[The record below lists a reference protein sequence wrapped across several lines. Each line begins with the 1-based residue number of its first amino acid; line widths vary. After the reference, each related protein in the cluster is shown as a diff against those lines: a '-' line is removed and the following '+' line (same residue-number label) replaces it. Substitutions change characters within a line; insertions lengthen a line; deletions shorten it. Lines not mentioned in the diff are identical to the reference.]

1 VTNPPIGQEMSRRQ
15 RRALQEQ
22 SFQPAAGSITPTP
35 YYTLVD
41 PPVVPQAPI
50 VQPPPPPPPPPAPP
64 SRRERRQQQS
74 PEGFNYSP
82 APVAP
87 VDPFAPFAAPAP
99 PADPFA
105 PFSAPAPPADPLP
118 PVFSAPAT
126 LATDV
131 SQLIEPAPIVS
142 PSRIV
147 GDMTSMTNSLV
158 LPTMP
163 ISDLAGPVSTTGEVV
178 FTGQIRLP
186 QTVSER
192 GSFPSA
198 DREDGEVMDAYVTG
212 AIPANIKPLRAS
224 QAVSGKTGSSE
235 LLMVK
240 RTRWGTAV
248 VVTSLGAA
256 VLGLAA
262 VALVILAVMTE
273 MLG

>member
-1 VTNPPIGQEMSRRQ
+1 MTNPPIGQEMSRRQ

-22 SFQPAAGSITPTP
+22 GFQPAAGSIPPAP

-50 VQPPPPPPPPPAPP
+50 VPPPAPP
-64 SRRERRQQQS
+64 SRRERRQQQEN
-74 PEGFNYSP
+74 PEGFTYSP
-82 APVAP
+82 ATVA
-87 VDPFAPFAAPAP
+87 

-105 PFSAPAPPADPLP
+105 PFLAPTPPADPLP
-118 PVFSAPAT
+118 PVFSAPPAT
-126 LATDV
+126 AAAFTRLV
-131 SQLIEPAPIVS
+131 EPALAVS
-142 PSRIV
+142 PSRMV

-158 LPTMP
+158 LPEAP
-163 ISDLAGPVSTTGEVV
+163 RVDLASPLGTTGEVV

-186 QTVSER
+186 QTLSER
-192 GSFPSA
+192 GSFPTA
-198 DREDGEVMDAYVTG
+198 DREDGDVMDAYVTG
-212 AIPANIKPLRAS
+212 AIPAHTQPLRAS
-224 QAVSGKTGSSE
+224 QAVSGKTGPSD
-235 LLMVK
+235 LLMVR

-262 VALVILAVMTE
+262 VALLIVAVMTE

>member
-1 VTNPPIGQEMSRRQ
+1 MTNPPIGQEMSRRQ

-22 SFQPAAGSITPTP
+22 SFQPAAGSIPPAP
-35 YYTLVD
+35 YYSLVD

-50 VQPPPPPPPPPAPP
+50 VPPPPP
-64 SRRERRQQQS
+64 SRRERRQQQEN
-74 PEGFNYSP
+74 PEGFTYAP
-82 APVAP
+82 ATVAP
-87 VDPFAPFAAPAP
+87 ADPFAPFQAPAP

-105 PFSAPAPPADPLP
+105 PFLAPTPPADPLP

-126 LATDV
+126 TATAFT
-131 SQLIEPAPIVS
+131 QLVEPGLVVS
-142 PSRIV
+142 PSRMV

-158 LPTMP
+158 LPEAP
-163 ISDLAGPVSTTGEVV
+163 RVDLASPLGTTGEVV

-186 QTVSER
+186 QTLSER
-192 GSFPSA
+192 GSFPTA
-198 DREDGEVMDAYVTG
+198 DREDGDVMDAYVTG
-212 AIPANIKPLRAS
+212 AIPANTKPLRAS
-224 QAVSGKTGSSE
+224 QAVSGKTGPSDI
-235 LLMVK
+235 LMVR

-262 VALVILAVMTE
+262 VALLIVAVMTE